1 MPEKIHILHILRSR
15 DAFVRD
21 QIISLV
27 GRLPRRHFTITVAG
41 DHTRLVKRQLDV
53 RKTRWI
59 DMPLPAT
66 TSVSE
71 QLAAGRRLKRV
82 LASNPV
88 SLMHAHGFQ
97 AAFTALGS
105 RMLGGPHVPVIF
117 SPHGPP
123 GMQNRTPLQRRAVSS
138 AARWVMQ
145 NVDRVAVQS
154 GWELAQLQPIGLP
167 KTEKTRL
174 VPQGA
179 AVKALRADF
188 EPGAKR
194 RLVGLDPQAAIIG
207 ICVGPE
213 ATGFRTFL
221 RAANAISQITPNVEF
236 VSLGEHGKSS
246 DMSELAHTLGL
257 TGSMVFLGDR
267 ADVAEIIASLNAL
280 VIPADF
286 MGGTGYA
293 LQALANN
300 IPLVVG
306 ETGPLADDI
315 EQISSAYIVPAG
327 DLKALKDIFHRI
339 LERVPGTAG
348 EEFIIEE
355 LSITSR
361 EAMVERST
369 INLDTKGLDP
379 EEETDAASEGAAVR
393 RVIDAHSMEKMV
405 IRYVRMYD
413 ELVQVPVPQRQTVS
427 G

>member
-1 MPEKIHILHILRSR
+1 MTETLHILHILRSQ

-21 QIISLV
+21 QVLSLV
-27 GRLPRRHFTITVAG
+27 ARLPRRHFVNTVAG
-41 DHTRLVKRQLDV
+41 DHTRLMKRQFEA

-59 DMPLPAT
+59 DMPLPTT
-66 TSVSE
+66 TSVSD
-71 QLAAGRRLKRV
+71 QLSARHRLRRV

-88 SLMHAHGFQ
+88 SIVHAHGFQ
-97 AAFTALGS
+97 AAFTALSS
-105 RMLGGPHVPVIF
+105 RALGGPNVPVVF

-123 GMQNRTPLQRRAVSS
+123 GIDGRTPMQRRAVVS
-138 AARWVMQ
+138 AARWVLQ
-145 NVDRVAVQS
+145 NADRVAVQS
-154 GWELAQLQPIGLP
+154 NWELAALQPIGLP
-167 KTEKTRL
+167 GSDRIRV

-207 ICVGPE
+207 ICAGPDV
-213 ATGFRTFL
+213 TGFRTFL
-221 RAANAISQITPNVEF
+221 RAANAISETTPNVEF
-236 VSLGEHGKSS
+236 VSLGEHGKSPA
-246 DMSELAHTLGL
+246 MAELAHDLGL

-267 ADVAEIIASLNAL
+267 ADIAEIIASLNAL

-286 MGGTGYA
+286 MGGTSYA

-306 ETGPLADDI
+306 ETGPLAEDI
-315 EQISSAYIVPAG
+315 EQISSAYIVPQE

-361 EAMVERST
+361 EAMVQRST
-369 INLDTKGLDP
+369 IDLDTKGLEP
-379 EEETDAASEGAAVR
+379 EEGSDTISQGAAVR
-393 RVIDAHSMEKMV
+393 RVIDAHSVEKMA
-405 IRYVRMYD
+405 IGYVRMYD
-413 ELVQVPVPQRQTVS
+413 ELTEVPVPQRQTVS